1 MRTPNLVAAGL
12 VLGLAISGTAA
23 AAEKGVKITVT
34 IRGAVS
40 ESDAVVLRKTLGGIK
55 EIKRI
60 TVITVITVKAASI
73 KAGKK
78 GRFRHY
84 FSPPFVI
91 AIADINTTDVGA
103 IAAKVSKAVTPSRKE
118 ITPSLNL
125 VLFDPDGG
133 IVEQDVVALRT
144 AMFEVNGVEQMAAGA
159 IGAVLKE
166 DRYWVRLEAAG
177 GAALADVQSVLKK
190 HRLELKL
197 VKSPETQ

>member
-55 EIKRI
+55 GIKGI
-60 TVITVITVKAASI
+60 KGITVKAASI